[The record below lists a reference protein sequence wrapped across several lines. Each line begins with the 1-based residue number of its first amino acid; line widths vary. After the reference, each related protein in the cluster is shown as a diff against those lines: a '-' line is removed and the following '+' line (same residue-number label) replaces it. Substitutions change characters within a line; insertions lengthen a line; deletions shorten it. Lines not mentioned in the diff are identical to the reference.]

1 MQNKELL
8 THFRVYRKRATT
20 AQTDG
25 RIATVG
31 PLYTGMITEYNMAI

>member
-31 PLYTGMITEYNMAI
+31 PLYTGMIIEYTMTI